1 MAISLN
7 KACLLGNLGKSPEI
21 RAMSNG
27 GEVVKFSVAT
37 SESWKDKSGEWQDR
51 TEWHNVVVFNEY
63 LIKEAKKL
71 SKGSKV
77 YLEGAIQTR
86 VWEKDSDGIARYST
100 EIVLQKFGG
109 ELIMMDKATGN
120 SVSTPNPGSKY
131 KAPVED
137 MDDDIP
143 F

>member
-1 MAISLN
+1 VAISLN

>member
-63 LIKEAKKL
+63 LIKVAKKL

-131 KAPVED
+131 KAPAED